1 MPTENDNLQPIVR
14 DVATLLSLSTYQ
26 GMSDEEI
33 DSLIEYH
40 VNFALQSDEQQ
51 ASISSIE
58 AVSQAQAA
66 AYRAMA
72 EDSHNVLQSVLSRQ
86 IPWATVS
93 EDGTVIQN
101 V

>member
-33 DSLIEYH
+33 DSLIDYH
-40 VNFALQSDEQQ
+40 VKTALQSDEQN
-51 ASISSIE
+51 ANILAIE
-58 AVSQAQAA
+58 TVSQAQAA

-72 EDSHNVLQSVLSRQ
+72 EDSHNVLQSVLSKP
-86 IPWATVS
+86 IPWVSVS

>member
-1 MPTENDNLQPIVR
+1 MPTENDNLQPLVR

-33 DSLIEYH
+33 DSLIDYH
-40 VNFALQSDEQQ
+40 VKFALQSDEQK
-51 ASISSIE
+51 ANIAAIE
-58 AVSQAQAA
+58 TVSQAQAA

-72 EDSHNVLQSVLSRQ
+72 EDSQNVLQSVLSRQ

-93 EDGTVIQN
+93 EDGTVINN

>member
-33 DSLIEYH
+33 ESIIEYR
-40 VNFALQSDEQQ
+40 VNLALQSDTQQ

-58 AVSQAQAA
+58 TVSQAQAA

-72 EDSHNVLQSVLSRQ
+72 EDSHNVLQSVLSRR

>member
-14 DVATLLSLSTYQ
+14 DIATLLSLSTYQ

-33 DSLIEYH
+33 ESLIDYH
-40 VNFALQSDEQQ
+40 VKIALQSDEQK
-51 ASISSIE
+51 ANILAIE
-58 AVSQAQAA
+58 TVSQAQAA
-66 AYRAMA
+66 AYNAMA
-72 EDSHNVLQSVLSRQ
+72 EDSHNVLKSVLSRQ